1 MYEKIIDQKT
11 SCNELLRKRNELITV
26 LEREVRDSDNQYKT
40 LVEEFH
46 ENTSVLG
53 SRMEHQ
59 IQALE
64 RLVKSERGK
73 LNEAFVTQKKAHLQK
88 NDHSWQVKLEAVS
101 RTSEDQMEQRLKLL
115 TEQEVELDELIVADA
130 EAFIDMKNEME
141 SNIAVLSDQI
151 QFLEAIHQLNEVS
164 TFGILSTIVFNNFP
178 K

>member
-1 MYEKIIDQKT
+1 M
-11 SCNELLRKRNELITV
+11 SCNELLRKRNELIAA

-64 RLVKSERGK
+64 RLIKSERGK
-73 LNEAFVTQKKAHLQK
+73 LNQAFITQKKDHLKK
-88 NDHSWQVKLEAVS
+88 NDHSWQVKLETVT
-101 RTSEDQMEQRLKLL
+101 RTSEEQMEQRLKLL
-115 TEQEVELDELIVADA
+115 TEQEAELDELILADA
-130 EAFIDMKNEME
+130 EGFVDMKNEME
-141 SNIAVLSDQI
+141 SNIATLSDQI

-164 TFGILSTIVFNNFP
+164 LIGYIYIYIYIYINLC
-178 K
+178 